1 MRNVKIYGLGILT
14 AVAWLAAL
22 ACGDGIQYAITGG
35 EMLLYALG
43 CIILFGIG
51 FIPAALA
58 VRLMQQDDRRKSS
71 RRVHKPHARPYENS
85 ERWGA

>member
-1 MRNVKIYGLGILT
+1 MRKAKIYGLGLLT
-14 AVAWLAAL
+14 AALWLAAL
-22 ACGDGIQYAITGG
+22 ACGDGVQYAITGG

-58 VRLMQQDDRRKSS
+58 VRLMQLEDREKDS